1 MNNAA
6 GRALASGSM
15 GRSTASP
22 IADIVLRNGPIWCG
36 RDEGVVEAVAIWKDR
51 ILATGRDAHI
61 SSLIGPSTQII
72 DLKGRLATPGLND
85 SHLHLIS
92 LGLMMDWV
100 DAKPSSAPTLGAL
113 LGAIG
118 ERAAKAKPGEW
129 ILARGY
135 DQTKLD
141 VRRHPHR
148 DELDQAAPDN
158 PVMLVRTCGHVS
170 ICNSRALKL
179 AGIDEASAT
188 PPGGLIE
195 QRDGRLTGLLAENAR
210 APVWAVVPP
219 PTEDDLVNAIER
231 GGRHLLSYG
240 ITSCMDAAVGQ
251 RGGFREIA
259 AYHRAKRE
267 GRLPVRTWLALLG
280 DPDRSIVPKC
290 YEAGLISGTGDD
302 MLMIGGVKYFLD
314 GSAGGRT
321 AWMSEPYLGDD
332 GTTGVQMMSD
342 DELNEL
348 VMDAHAKGYQLICH
362 AIGDAAIEQLISAY
376 ERALAAMPDPDRRH
390 RIEHCGFSTPAQHER
405 MIKAGIYPC
414 PQQVFIYDF
423 GDAYVSVLGVERG
436 LKSYPF
442 KTWIDLGFKPA
453 TGSDAPV
460 CEPNPF
466 PNFYAMLT
474 RETWKGTV
482 MDASE
487 RVSIEEALQAYT
499 EFGAFSQKME
509 DLKGRIVPGQ
519 LADIAVFSRN
529 ILEASPEDILDNTQC
544 VLTICGGLIVH
555 DRLGVS

>member
-1 MNNAA
+1 MDKRGNIIV
-6 GRALASGSM
+6 L
-15 GRSTASP
+15 P
-22 IADIVLRNGPIWCG
+22 KADIVLQNGPIWCG
-36 RDEGVVEAVAIWKDR
+36 RNEGIAEAVAIWQGR
-51 ILATGRDAHI
+51 VLATGRESEIA
-61 SSLIGPSTQII
+61 SLIGPSTRVI
-72 DLKGRLATPGLND
+72 DLQGRLATPGLND
-85 SHLHLIS
+85 SHLHLVS

-100 DAKPSSAPTLGAL
+100 DAKPSAAPTLDAL
-113 LGAIG
+113 LSGIRARA
-118 ERAAKAKPGEW
+118 ERARPGVW

-141 VRRHPHR
+141 VKRHPLR
-148 DELDQAAPDN
+148 EELDRAAPDN

-170 ICNSRALKL
+170 ICNSLALKL
-179 AGIDEASAT
+179 AGIDENSPT

-210 APVWAVVPP
+210 DPVWAVIPP
-219 PTEDDLVNAIER
+219 STEDQLVAAIER

-251 RGGFREIA
+251 RGGFGEIS

-267 GRLPVRTWLALLG
+267 GRLPVRTWLTLLG
-280 DPDRSIVPKC
+280 DPGRSIVPKC

-302 MLMIGGVKYFLD
+302 MLMVGAVKLFLD

-321 AWMSEPYLGDD
+321 AWMSKPYLGDD
-332 GTTGVQMMSD
+332 GTTGVKILSD
-342 DELNEL
+342 DELNDL
-348 VMDAHAKGYQLICH
+348 VMDTHAKGYQLACH
-362 AIGDAAIEQLISAY
+362 AIGDAAIEQLIIAY

-390 RIEHCGFSTPAQHER
+390 RIEHCGFSTPEQHRR
-405 MIKAGIYPC
+405 MVKAGIYPC

-423 GDAYVSVLGVERG
+423 GDAYVSVLGEGRG
-436 LKSYPF
+436 LGSYPF
-442 KTWIDLGFKPA
+442 KTWFDLGLKPA

-474 RETWKGTV
+474 RKTWKGTV
-482 MDASE
+482 MDARE

-509 DLKGRIVPGQ
+509 NVKGRLAPGQ
-519 LADIAVFSRN
+519 LADVAVFSRN
-529 ILEASPEDILDNTQC
+529 LLNATPEDILDNTHC
-544 VLTICGGLIVH
+544 DLTIQGGAIVH
-555 DRLGVS
+555 DRLSVT